1 MKTRRWVRSLPV
13 GAAISLWFFTIK
25 ASAASFDCH
34 KAHSPDEIAICQN
47 YELSEL
53 DAVAGAY
60 WYTYRQLPFLMGMS
74 GVRRDEAGEFLQ
86 KRAACGPRVPC
97 LRELYRARIKTLREQ
112 ITAALNDIKRR
123 DNQ

>member
-1 MKTRRWVRSLPV
+1 MRPLSLAFLAV
-13 GAAISLWFFTIK
+13 LTISTVD
-25 ASAASFDCH
+25 ARAASFDCR
-34 KAHSPDEIAICQN
+34 KAHSPDETAICEN
-47 YELSEL
+47 PELAEL
-53 DAVAGAY
+53 DAVRGAY

-97 LRELYRARIKTLREQ
+97 LRELYIARIKTLREQ
-112 ITAALNDIKRR
+112 ITTALNDIKRR

>member
-1 MKTRRWVRSLPV
+1 MRSLFIACLAV
-13 GAAISLWFFTIK
+13 LAITTVD
-25 ASAASFDCH
+25 AHAASFDCR
-34 KAHSPDEIAICQN
+34 KAHSPDETAICESH
-47 YELSEL
+47 ELSEL
-53 DAVAGAY
+53 DAVMGAY
-60 WYTYRQLPFLMGMS
+60 WYIYRQLPFLMGMS

-112 ITAALNDIKRR
+112 ISSALDDIKRR